1 MLTHEVGQR
10 GTIVLKKPKAEEKAI
25 DIPTGNEPDIAG
37 LQRNIRVIYAL
48 AFFHTFML
56 IVPVLVPFFESKGL
70 TLGEIFYLQAIYASM
85 IVVLEAPSGYLAD
98 RFGRRAVL
106 LIGSIAHGIGYLWLN
121 FADGFISLVIFEL
134 FLGVAVSMM
143 SGADLALLYDT
154 EKALSESEDAHTGSI
169 AHLGFTKSIA
179 EGSGALLG
187 GALALWSF
195 DAMVLAQ
202 SLVAWICL
210 VMAFLLIEPPVNHK
224 EGVPR
229 MLGFNALY
237 QHLMNGDRILRKV
250 FIALPLY
257 NLATFHV
264 VWLVQPYWEEQ
275 GLSLMMF
282 GALWFAQSLTVGIAN
297 KCGYALEKYKGAVF
311 SLIVI
316 GVLPIIG
323 HFGMAWIGGWI
334 GIAVCFILF
343 FCRGL
348 FQVILVN
355 ALNRRV
361 PGSVRATVNSL
372 TSLTFRFGFILTGP
386 LIGHVA
392 ETQGLATALNVLG
405 GASVLMFVLIML
417 PLIKAV
423 TLMQR
428 SASASLQH

>member
-1 MLTHEVGQR
+1 MLTHEVWHR
-10 GTIVLKKPKAEEKAI
+10 GTIVLEKPVPEI
-25 DIPTGNEPDIAG
+25 TTGIEISIAG
-37 LQRNIRVIYAL
+37 LQRNIRIVYAL

-56 IVPVLVPFFESKGL
+56 IVPVIVPFFESKGL

-98 RFGRRAVL
+98 RIGRRSVL
-106 LIGSIAHGIGYLWLN
+106 LIGSVAHGVGYLWLN
-121 FADGFISLVIFEL
+121 FADGFLSLVIFEL
-134 FLGVAVSMM
+134 MLGVAVSMM

-154 EKALSESEDAHTGSI
+154 EKALSDSEDAHTGSI
-169 AHLGFTKSIA
+169 AHLSFMKSVA

-187 GALALWSF
+187 GAIALWSF

-202 SLVAWICL
+202 SLVAWTCL
-210 VMAFLLIEPPVNHK
+210 AMALLLIEPPYKGQDNS
-224 EGVPR
+224 PR
-229 MLGFNALY
+229 MLGVKAIY

-264 VWLVQPYWEEQ
+264 AWLVQPYWEEQ
-275 GLSLMMF
+275 GLSLVMF

-311 SLIVI
+311 SLAVI
-316 GVLPIIG
+316 GVLPIVG
-323 HFGMAWIGGWI
+323 HFGMAWFGGWI

-348 FQVILVN
+348 YQVILVN

-386 LIGHVA
+386 LIGQVA
-392 ETQGLATALNVLG
+392 ETQGLTTALNVLG
-405 GASVLMFVLIML
+405 VASVMMFLLIML
-417 PLIKAV
+417 PLMRAV
-423 TLMQR
+423 MQIQR
-428 SASASLQH
+428 A